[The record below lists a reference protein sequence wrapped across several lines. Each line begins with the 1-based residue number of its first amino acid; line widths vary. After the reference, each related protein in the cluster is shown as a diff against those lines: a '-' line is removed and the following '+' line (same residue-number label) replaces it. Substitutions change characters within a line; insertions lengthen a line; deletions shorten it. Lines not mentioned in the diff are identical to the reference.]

1 MTFNTTCEELKT
13 YSIKPGDPNF
23 MIQGKFT
30 LTPRASLRVSHR
42 CPVEY
47 SLIIQKCFQQGWIGL
62 EASVTERELIF
73 MGLTND

>member
-1 MTFNTTCEELKT
+1 MTFNVFSEELKT
-13 YSIKPGDPNF
+13 HTIKPGDPNF

-30 LTPRASLRVSHR
+30 LTPRASLKVSHK

-62 EASVTERELIF
+62 EASVTERERIF
-73 MGLTND
+73 MGLTNG

>member
-1 MTFNTTCEELKT
+1 MTFNATCEELKT
-13 YSIKPGDPNF
+13 YSIKSGDPNF

-30 LTPRASLRVSHR
+30 LTPRASLRVSHK

-62 EASVTERELIF
+62 EASVTERERIF

>member
-1 MTFNTTCEELKT
+1 MTFNADCEESKT
-13 YSIKPGDPNF
+13 YSIKPGDANF

-30 LTPRASLRVSHR
+30 LTPRASLHVSHK

-62 EASVTERELIF
+62 EASVTERERIF
-73 MGLTND
+73 IGLTND